1 MDDIIDSSGSG
12 GCHGDS
18 YDQESLSV
26 RLSVHKGMQY
36 P

>member
-26 RLSVHKGMQY
+26 HKGMQY